1 MFNPDPA
8 LPEPK
13 VIIMIKGHYS
23 IISESSILMTCKSRI
38 SDGKVKSS
46 LCKARES

>member
-1 MFNPDPA
+1 MPPDFMIFQQYF
-8 LPEPK
+8 
-13 VIIMIKGHYS
+13 IIYS
-23 IISESSILMTCKSRI
+23 LAKSRK

>member
-1 MFNPDPA
+1 MNQVYCFARIYFFNSTIFDTFA
-8 LPEPK
+8 
-13 VIIMIKGHYS
+13 
-23 IISESSILMTCKSRI
+23 KSQS